1 MSIYITPINNYGFR
15 IITGTTTAF
24 AYVGLKNPSSGEYV
38 TGTYADSSG
47 NYSFTTSSVLPL
59 QIVVAAER
67 NFAVLETLDVN
78 EPPKPYA
85 DYVGDDSQNPDT
97 VVLAVSDFPQP
108 SGSGA
113 WYYSGTPSVSIV
125 DEVWDSPNWVK
136 AGDGYGA
143 KVSVEMANV
152 GYPYAHY
159 GSRFILSGMYG
170 GIGKPMRRYT
180 LSKLGRG
187 YTSPKMK
194 ITGTVVFSY
203 NGSIEQLEEA
213 TGITTGFTYNGS
225 TYYTEPKTYR
235 LSAYGRQ
242 LSVVGVTGVEQVWG
256 TDHSLWGAYQV
267 DYRDGRCTADF
278 PSEQNITASTS
289 IAGAQTLTDIKA
301 VFDNA
306 NYNNGAKVNAYYAI
320 IYGQDKDNIS
330 NTGSP
335 GDPLNSLPAV
345 IKDDS
350 AIDCQRRGIIT
361 LQELDILK
369 GYFGTKFLI
378 GGSIPYIN
386 QIYNEYTVSFV
397 LLVAWNTVQ
406 GLFQTSLAQE
416 AQSVMRQ
423 YQGLI
428 ITDMRQRVKPII
440 DKMEKATGNSYIS
453 NLKVIDND
461 AKIVQFNFDGAIPS
475 NNFF

>member
-225 TYYTEPKTYR
+225 TYYTEPRTYR
-235 LSAYGRQ
+235 LSA
-242 LSVVGVTGVEQVWG
+242 
-256 TDHSLWGAYQV
+256 
-267 DYRDGRCTADF
+267 
-278 PSEQNITASTS
+278 
-289 IAGAQTLTDIKA
+289 
-301 VFDNA
+301 
-306 NYNNGAKVNAYYAI
+306 
-320 IYGQDKDNIS
+320 
-330 NTGSP
+330 
-335 GDPLNSLPAV
+335 
-345 IKDDS
+345 
-350 AIDCQRRGIIT
+350 
-361 LQELDILK
+361 
-369 GYFGTKFLI
+369 
-378 GGSIPYIN
+378 
-386 QIYNEYTVSFV
+386 
-397 LLVAWNTVQ
+397 
-406 GLFQTSLAQE
+406 
-416 AQSVMRQ
+416 
-423 YQGLI
+423 
-428 ITDMRQRVKPII
+428 
-440 DKMEKATGNSYIS
+440 
-453 NLKVIDND
+453 
-461 AKIVQFNFDGAIPS
+461 
-475 NNFF
+475 